1 MKSALTFLRTTLVGG
16 LLVVVPVWVL
26 VLIAVKV
33 VSEAGGAL
41 RPITAVLPVGV
52 WFPELLAAGVLLGV
66 CFLAGLAVRTA
77 VGRYAREVVERRLL
91 ERVPGYTTLRSMS
104 EQLADMNRETGFRPA
119 LAEIEGGLA
128 PALIVENHPDGR
140 CTVFVPSA
148 PTPIGG
154 SIFIFPGEKVHPV
167 NVPLVVLL
175 KCVSRYGAGSQ
186 ELLAALAPGSPAAP
200 PPLPA
205 PPVPAGCPPGPVTTG
220 GSTRGG

>member
-1 MKSALTFLRTTLVGG
+1 MKSVLTFLRTTLVGG

-33 VSEAGGAL
+33 VTEAGAVL

-52 WFPELLAAGVLLGV
+52 WFPELVAVGVLLGA

-91 ERVPGYTTLRSMS
+91 DRVPGYTTLRSMS
-104 EQLADMNRETGFRPA
+104 EQLADMNRESGFRPA

-128 PALIVENHPDGR
+128 PALIVEDHPDGR
-140 CTVFVPSA
+140 YTVFVPSA
-148 PTPIGG
+148 PTPVGG
-154 SIFIFPGEKVHPV
+154 SIYIFPGEKVHPV

-175 KCVSRYGAGSQ
+175 KCVSRYGAGSH
-186 ELLAALAPGSPAAP
+186 ELLAALAPKSPGLRSP
-200 PPLPA
+200 PA
-205 PPVPAGCPPGPVTTG
+205 EPP
-220 GSTRGG
+220 R